1 MKQVKLMKM
10 FFFVV
15 MTIVAGGLVGSLFA
29 GVAIAGGLLAVAPI
43 GGTDYNGVIK
53 GLREQLAGK
62 QSEMRALI
70 DAAEGEKRD
79 FTEDEDKTYKGLET
93 EVRTLQ
99 GRIKRLEEA
108 EKLNA
113 NGAEGKRKQ
122 QEEKTKEQRTEQLN
136 AAFRSWLRY
145 GNAGLSEEERG
156 MMRDWAEERAL
167 STTGA
172 TAGATTVPEGFSG
185 YVEQAMATFGG
196 ILDVAN
202 VLPTDTG
209 NDIPYPTV
217 NDTSNKGAILGEGTT
232 MGESVD
238 PTFGAVTLKAFTYSS
253 KPVLISNQLLEDNA
267 VNLEQVI
274 AEMLVVRVL
283 KAFSEHSIVGAGTS
297 TPQGITV
304 GGTKGAD
311 AAAAA
316 ITYDNLVDL
325 LHSVDPAY
333 RKNGT
338 WMFHDNTLKALK
350 KLKDENGQYIFQT
363 SLRDDEPATVLGKPF
378 IVNNDMPEIG
388 ASAKSIAFG
397 DFKKYLVRRVKNYA
411 VKRLDERYA
420 DLNSTAFILFVRMDG
435 RVLDAGTHP
444 IKYLQHAAE

>member
-1 MKQVKLMKM
+1 M

-29 GVAIAGGLLAVAPI
+29 GMAIAGGLLAVAPI
-43 GGTDYNGVIK
+43 GGTDYNQVIK

-62 QSEMRALI
+62 QTEMRALI

-156 MMRDWAEERAL
+156 MMREWAEERAL

-196 ILDVAN
+196 ILEVAN
-202 VLPTDTG
+202 VLETETG
-209 NDIPYPTV
+209 NEIPFPTV

-238 PTFGAVTLKAFTYSS
+238 PTFGAVNVKAFTYSS

-283 KAFSEHSIVGAGTS
+283 KAFSEHSIVGAGSS
-297 TPQGITV
+297 TPEGITV

-316 ITYDNLVDL
+316 VTYDNLVDL
-325 LHSVDPAY
+325 LHSVDPVY

-350 KLKDENGQYIFQT
+350 KLKDENGQYIFQP
-363 SLRDDEPATVLGKPF
+363 SLRDDEPSTVLGKPF

>member
-79 FTEDEDKTYKGLET
+79 FNADEDKTYKGLET

-156 MMRDWAEERAL
+156 MMREWAEERAL

-172 TAGATTVPEGFSG
+172 TKGATTVPEGFAG

-196 ILDVAN
+196 ILEVAN
-202 VLPTDTG
+202 VLETETG
-209 NDIPYPTV
+209 NDIPFPTV
-217 NDTSNKGAILGEGTT
+217 NDTSNKGAILGEGLT

-238 PTFGAVTLKAFTYSS
+238 PAFGAVTVKAFTYSS
-253 KPVLISNQLLEDNA
+253 KPVLISNQLLDDNA

-297 TPQGITV
+297 TPEGITV
-304 GGTKGAD
+304 GGAKGAD

-316 ITYDNLVDL
+316 VTYDNLVDL
-325 LHSVDPAY
+325 LHSVDPVY

-350 KLKDENGQYIFQT
+350 KLKDENGQYIFQP
-363 SLRDDEPATVLGKPF
+363 SLRDDEPSTVLGKPF

-420 DLNSTAFILFVRMDG
+420 DLNSTAFILFARMDG

-444 IKYLQHAAE
+444 IKYLEHAAA

>member
-15 MTIVAGGLVGSLFA
+15 MAIVAGGLVGSFFA
-29 GVAIAGGLLAVAPI
+29 GMAIAGGLLAVAPI
-43 GGTDYNGVIK
+43 GGTDYNQVIK

-62 QSEMRALI
+62 QTEMRALI

-156 MMRDWAEERAL
+156 MMREWAEERAL

-196 ILDVAN
+196 ILEVAN
-202 VLPTDTG
+202 VLETETG
-209 NDIPYPTV
+209 NEIPFPTV

-238 PTFGAVTLKAFTYSS
+238 PTFGAVNVKAFTYSS

-283 KAFSEHSIVGAGTS
+283 KAFSEHSIVGAGSS
-297 TPQGITV
+297 TPEGITV

-316 ITYDNLVDL
+316 VTYDNLVDL
-325 LHSVDPAY
+325 LHSVDPVY

-350 KLKDENGQYIFQT
+350 KLKDENGQYIFQP
-363 SLRDDEPATVLGKPF
+363 SLRDDEPSTVLGKPF

>member
-15 MTIVAGGLVGSLFA
+15 MTIVAGGLVGSFFA

-136 AAFRSWLRY
+136 AAFRSWLRF

-156 MMRDWAEERAL
+156 MMREWAEERAL

-202 VLPTDTG
+202 ILETETG
-209 NDIPYPTV
+209 NDIPFPTV

-232 MGESVD
+232 MGDGVD
-238 PTFGAVTLKAFTYSS
+238 PTFGAVTVKAFTYSS

-274 AEMLVVRVL
+274 AEMLAVRVL

-297 TPQGITV
+297 TPQGVTV

-316 ITYDNLVDL
+316 VTYDNLVDL
-325 LHSVDPAY
+325 LHSVDPVY

-350 KLKDENGQYIFQT
+350 KLKDENGQYIFQP
-363 SLRDDEPATVLGKPF
+363 SLRDDEPSTVLGKPF

>member
-29 GVAIAGGLLAVAPI
+29 GMAIAGGLLAVAPI
-43 GGTDYNGVIK
+43 GGTDYNQVIK

-62 QSEMRALI
+62 QTEMRALI

-79 FTEDEDKTYKGLET
+79 FTEDEDKTYKALEA

-136 AAFRSWLRY
+136 AAFRRWLRY

-156 MMRDWAEERAL
+156 VMREWAEERAL

-172 TAGATTVPEGFSG
+172 TAGATTVPEGFAG

-202 VLPTDTG
+202 VFETETG
-209 NDIPYPTV
+209 NDIPFPTV
-217 NDTSNKGAILGEGTT
+217 NDTSNKGAILGEGAD
-232 MGESVD
+232 MGSSVD
-238 PTFGAVTLKAFTYSS
+238 PTFGAVTVKAFTYSS

-297 TPQGITV
+297 TPQGVTV

-350 KLKDENGQYIFQT
+350 KLKDENGQYIFQP
-363 SLRDDEPATVLGKPF
+363 SLRDDEPSTVLGKPF

>member
-15 MTIVAGGLVGSLFA
+15 MAIVAGGLVGSFFA
-29 GVAIAGGLLAVAPI
+29 GMAIAGGLLAVAPI
-43 GGTDYNGVIK
+43 GGTDYNQVIK

-62 QSEMRALI
+62 QTEMRALI

-156 MMRDWAEERAL
+156 MMREWAEERAL

-172 TAGATTVPEGFSG
+172 TAGATTVPEGFAG

-196 ILDVAN
+196 ILEVAN
-202 VLPTDTG
+202 VLETETG
-209 NDIPYPTV
+209 NDIPFPTV
-217 NDTSNKGAILGEGTT
+217 NDASNKGAILGEGTT

-238 PTFGAVTLKAFTYSS
+238 PTFGAVTVKAFTYSS

-283 KAFSEHSIVGAGTS
+283 KAFSEHSIVGAGSS
-297 TPQGITV
+297 TPEGITV

-316 ITYDNLVDL
+316 VTYDNLVDL
-325 LHSVDPAY
+325 LHSVDPVY

-338 WMFHDNTLKALK
+338 WMFHDNTLKTLK
-350 KLKDENGQYIFQT
+350 KLKDENGQYIFQP
-363 SLRDDEPATVLGKPF
+363 SLRDDEPSTVLGKPF

>member
-1 MKQVKLMKM
+1 M

-15 MTIVAGGLVGSLFA
+15 MTIVAGGLVGSFFA

-136 AAFRSWLRY
+136 AAFRSWLRF

-156 MMRDWAEERAL
+156 MMREWAEERAL

-202 VLPTDTG
+202 ILETETG
-209 NDIPYPTV
+209 NDIPFPTV

-232 MGESVD
+232 MGDGVD
-238 PTFGAVTLKAFTYSS
+238 PTFGAVTVKAFTYSS

-274 AEMLVVRVL
+274 AEMLAVRVL

-297 TPQGITV
+297 TPQGVTV

-316 ITYDNLVDL
+316 VTYDNLVDL
-325 LHSVDPAY
+325 LHSVDPVY

-350 KLKDENGQYIFQT
+350 KLKDENGQYIFQP
-363 SLRDDEPATVLGKPF
+363 SLRDDEPSTVLGKPF